1 MPVDTKRDTI
11 KSVRQRRY
19 LNKEFDGFRQDLV
32 EYARSFY
39 GDKIVDLSEAS
50 MGGLLM
56 DMPAYVGDVMSFYL
70 DHQFSEL
77 DSETAV
83 ETENIQ
89 RALRRAGVDITGA
102 SPAVVFVSFFIEVP
116 AASEN
121 GVIRPAS
128 STLPI
133 IEAGSTCRAENGIE
147 FELTQDIDFTKTDSD
162 GNLTTP
168 YRVGETT
175 AAGVPLTF
183 ILRGNGLCI
192 SGFNASETFT
202 FSGFVPF
209 RRITLSNPH
218 VSNVVSVSD
227 SLGNVYY
234 GVSNLAEDV
243 VYKAIPNTG
252 NDSDR
257 AEDVLQLL
265 PVPYRYTT
273 EVALDDRAMT
283 LIFGGGDANTLED
296 DAVPDPSVFALP
308 LYGKRTFPRLA
319 LNPQKLLD
327 TKTLGIS
334 ATDATVTVAYRYGGG
349 ASHNVE
355 PDTIRFVSS
364 LVMSFPS
371 TPPANVATA
380 IRASV
385 SVSNLKKA
393 IGGLDAPTPDELKE
407 LVPLAR
413 NAQSRIVSKP
423 DLIARVYTM
432 PANFGKAFR
441 AAARSSPNN
450 PLATQLYLVCKDA
463 DERLDL
469 ASDALKDNLRVFLN
483 GYRMISDAIDIVDAR
498 IVNFKITYEVTV
510 DMAMNKK
517 TVLQAIN
524 TKLRTFFSVNNFH
537 IDQPVVLA
545 DVQNLV
551 YNTPGVTSVNLIK
564 LENLSGYVDGRQ
576 YSDVFHDI
584 PSFTRK
590 GASIP
595 PPGGIFE
602 LKFPD
607 SDIIGKAI

>member
-1 MPVDTKRDTI
+1 MPVDTKKDTI

-19 LNKEFDGFRQDLV
+19 LNKEFDSFRSDLV

-83 ETENIQ
+83 ETDNIQ
-89 RALRRAGVDITGA
+89 RALRRAGVDITGS

-121 GVIRPAS
+121 GVIRPKT

-133 IEAGSTCRAENGIE
+133 IESGSTCRAENGVE
-147 FELTQDIDFTKTDSD
+147 FELTHDIDFTLTDSD

-168 YRVGETT
+168 YRIGATT

-183 ILRGNGLCI
+183 VLRGNGLCI
-192 SGFNASETFT
+192 SGFNATETFT

-209 RRITLSNPH
+209 RRVTLSN
-218 VSNVVSVSD
+218 SNVSRINRVVD
-227 SLGNVYY
+227 SLGNTYY
-234 GVSNLAEDV
+234 HVNNLAEDV
-243 VYKAIPNTG
+243 VYKAIPNT
-252 NDSDR
+252 NSDSDR
-257 AEDVLQLL
+257 AESVLQLL
-265 PVPYRYTT
+265 PVPYRYAS
-273 EVALDDRAMT
+273 EVALDDRATT

-308 LYGKRTFPRLA
+308 LYGKRTFARNS

-334 ATDATVTVAYRYGGG
+334 ATDATVTIDYRYGGG
-349 ASHNVE
+349 STHNIE
-355 PDTIRFVSS
+355 PDTIRFVNS
-364 LVMSFPS
+364 LVMNFPLS
-371 TPPANVATA
+371 PPANITAA
-380 IRASV
+380 IRASI

-393 IGGLDAPTPDELKE
+393 TGGLDAPSPEELKE
-407 LVPLAR
+407 LIPLVR
-413 NAQSRIVSKP
+413 NAQSRIVTKP

-432 PANFGKAFR
+432 PADFGKAFR

-463 DERLDL
+463 DEHLDL

-483 GYRMISDAIDIVDAR
+483 SYRMISDAIDIVDAR

-510 DMAMNKK
+510 DMGMNKK

-524 TKLRTFFSVNNFH
+524 TKLRTFFNVNNFH
-537 IDQPVVLA
+537 IDQPIVSA
-545 DVQNLV
+545 DIQNLI
-551 YNTPGVTSVNLIK
+551 YNTSGVTSVNLIK
-564 LENLSGYVDGRQ
+564 LENLSGLVDGRQ
-576 YSDVFHDI
+576 YSDVYHDI
-584 PSFTRK
+584 PSYTRK

-595 PPGGIFE
+595 PGGGIFE
-602 LKFPD
+602 MKYPD
-607 SDIIGKAI
+607 NDIIGKAI